1 MTSTSAAPVSD
12 VPDWRETPPHLTVPG
27 MVLREPRPS
36 DAPSLVTHLS
46 TREVGRFMSR
56 PPDRPEAFERFITW
70 IASERRAG
78 RCLCFAIVPE
88 GERDA
93 AGLIQVR
100 QLEPG
105 FGTAEWGFALGQ
117 AHWGRG
123 LFMKAAT
130 AVVDFVFRHV
140 GAHRLE
146 ARAST
151 ENGRS
156 NGVLGKLGA
165 LQEGVLRRSLMGGE
179 RPMDQWLWSIHADD
193 WLARWDHEPYAM
205 TWPVSPLTEVA
216 APAVSA
222 PAAPLPPWRRQLPTL
237 TGPWGTLRDLHRD
250 DASRLLE
257 QMSPPEVV
265 RYIPPSPASVDGF
278 EHFISWAHRQREAG
292 KYACFAVVPP
302 GEAAAV
308 GIFQLR
314 QLEPTF
320 KAAEW
325 GFALGRAYWGSGL
338 FLASAIRV
346 LDFAFDTVGVRR
358 LEARSAI
365 GNERGNGALRKL
377 GATLE
382 GHLRRSFLLGGVYHD
397 DAMWAI
403 LADDWPALRG
413 TLGSR

>member
-1 MTSTSAAPVSD
+1 MTAAAAPAGSR
-12 VPDWRETPPHLTVPG
+12 PDWREALPHLAIG
-27 MVLREPRPS
+27 GAVLREPRAS
-36 DAPSLVTHLS
+36 DAPSLVAHLA
-46 TREVGRFMSR
+46 TPEVGRFMSR
-56 PPDRPEAFERFITW
+56 PPDRPEAFQRFISW
-70 IASERRAG
+70 IAGERRAG

-88 GERDA
+88 DTSQA

-117 AHWGRG
+117 AYWGRG
-123 LFMKAAT
+123 IFIRAAA

-146 ARAST
+146 ARASV

-156 NGVLGKLGA
+156 NGALAKLGA
-165 LQEGVLRRSLMGGE
+165 LQEGILRRSLMGGE

-193 WLARWDHEPYAM
+193 WLAQRDDDGYALS
-205 TWPVSPLTEVA
+205 WPVDAEQD
-216 APAVSA
+216 SA
-222 PAAPLPPWRRQLPTL
+222 TPAAHAPPAQVPAWRLELPTMAGSL
-237 TGPWGTLRDLHRD
+237 GTLRDLRRD
-250 DASRLLE
+250 DAARLLE
-257 QMSPPEVV
+257 HLSPPEVV
-265 RYIPPSPASVDGF
+265 RYIPPSPGSVEGF
-278 EHFISWAHRQREAG
+278 EQFIAWAHRQREAG
-292 KYACFAVVPP
+292 KYACFGVVPA
-302 GEAAAV
+302 GERHAV

-314 QLEPTF
+314 QLEPSFRT
-320 KAAEW
+320 AEW

-397 DAMWAI
+397 DAMWAL
-403 LADDWPALRG
+403 LAEDWPGLRG
-413 TLGSR
+413 SLARQP

>member
-1 MTSTSAAPVSD
+1 MATSTAPVRHAL
-12 VPDWRETPPHLTVPG
+12 DWRDALPHLAVPG
-27 MVLREPRPS
+27 VLLREPCPS
-36 DAPSLVTHLS
+36 DASSLVAHLA
-46 TREVGRFMSR
+46 TPDVGRFMSR
-56 PPDRPEAFERFITW
+56 PPDRPEGFERFITW
-70 IASERRAG
+70 IAGERRAG

-88 GERDA
+88 GSGDA

-117 AHWGRG
+117 AFWGRG
-123 LFMKAAT
+123 LFMKAAS

-156 NGVLGKLGA
+156 NGVLTKLGA
-165 LQEGVLRRSLMGGE
+165 VQEGMLRRSLMAGD

-193 WLARWDHEPYAM
+193 WLARGDGEPYVM
-205 TWPVSPLTEVA
+205 TWSSLAPPEIP
-216 APAVSA
+216 APAESC
-222 PAAPLPPWRRQLPTL
+222 PSAPLPGWRARLPTFR
-237 TGPWGTLRDLHRD
+237 GPWGTLRDLHRD
-250 DASRLLE
+250 DASRLLAE
-257 QMSPPEVV
+257 MSSPEVV
-265 RYIPPSPASVDGF
+265 RYIPPSPSSVDGF
-278 EHFISWAHRQREAG
+278 EQFISWARRQREAG
-292 KYACFAVVPP
+292 KYACFGAVPP
-302 GEAAAV
+302 GETAAV

-314 QLEPTF
+314 QLDPTF
-320 KAAEW
+320 KTAEW

-338 FLASAIRV
+338 FLGSAIRV
-346 LDFAFDTVGVRR
+346 LDFAFETVGVRR

-403 LADDWPALRG
+403 LAEDWPGVRARL
-413 TLGSR
+413 S